1 MKPELLTQKPAIK
14 HAGFW
19 AFGLGIGWILASLT
33 QQPSGE
39 HRQSGADETLL
50 GFRHSY
56 GAAAR
61 VSAAQSGIKLPAQGT
76 DAYYGIGGV
85 QPVWEFIA
93 VTLPPGQ
100 AWPWL
105 SALSGTTKTNAP
117 PARLTTPGDLSPQE
131 RTVLFLPPETSTNA
145 VVRWAPGNSLTAWAA
160 VEEATGRV
168 FISIA
173 K

>member
-14 HAGFW
+14 NAVFW
-19 AFGLGIGWILASLT
+19 VFGLGIGWLLTSLN
-33 QQPSGE
+33 QPPVGE
-39 HRQSGADETLL
+39 QRQDRADEALF

-61 VSAAQSGIKLPAQGT
+61 VSAAQSGIALPPQGT

-93 VTLPPGQ
+93 VTLPREQ

-145 VVRWAPGNSLTAWAA
+145 VVRWEPSRSLTAWATFD
-160 VEEATGRV
+160 EATSRV

>member
-1 MKPELLTQKPAIK
+1 MNLDFLTQKPAIK
-14 HAGFW
+14 NAGFW

-61 VSAAQSGIKLPAQGT
+61 VSAAQSGIALPAQGT

-93 VTLPPGQ
+93 VTLPPEQ

-105 SALSGTTKTNAP
+105 SVLSGKTKTNAVP
-117 PARLTTPGDLSPQE
+117 VRLTTPEDLSPLE
-131 RTVLFLPPETSTNA
+131 RTVLFQPRGSSTNS
-145 VVRWAPGNSLTAWAA
+145 VVQWAPGNSLTARAA
-160 VEEATGRV
+160 VDEATGRV